1 MFKQLS
7 APFGSTL
14 ITCNPSVGILILNLF
29 ASKSCFNS
37 ILQDHVDHMTDLY
50 RLNIGIFTEI
60 GVRDSLYQVSQAVKY
75 QPNRDDKN
83 AMPKLKIQHQLFK
96 KSAFFVTFL

>member
-1 MFKQLS
+1 
-7 APFGSTL
+7 
-14 ITCNPSVGILILNLF
+14 
-29 ASKSCFNS
+29 
-37 ILQDHVDHMTDLY
+37 MTDLY

-83 AMPKLKIQHQLFK
+83 AMPKLKIQRQLFK